1 MATEKCSSLICCDPN
16 LLCSLILRL
25 SPKRGKQISYQVATH
40 TFELQRATKSSP
52 SPPLF
57 GGPMRSCSLVRVMNG
72 LSPLLCHHASTKEKE
87 KKKKGSFDFSLIP
100 KGEGGE
106 PRTAKG
112 KRMNGLLCARLLLLQ
127 SGGERRE
134 SVGKV
139 FWTPQGDGRRLCSQ
153 HCRQGHSISHRT

>member
-1 MATEKCSSLICCDPN
+1 MA
-16 LLCSLILRL
+16 
-25 SPKRGKQISYQVATH
+25 
-40 TFELQRATKSSP
+40 F
-52 SPPLF
+52 PL
-57 GGPMRSCSLVRVMNG
+57 
-72 LSPLLCHHASTKEKE
+72 LLCHHASTKGKE
-87 KKKKGSFDFSLIP
+87 KKGKGSFDFSLIP

-139 FWTPQGDGRRLCSQ
+139 FWTPQGDASYVA
-153 HCRQGHSISHRT
+153 SIAGWGTPSLTGLEFTLE